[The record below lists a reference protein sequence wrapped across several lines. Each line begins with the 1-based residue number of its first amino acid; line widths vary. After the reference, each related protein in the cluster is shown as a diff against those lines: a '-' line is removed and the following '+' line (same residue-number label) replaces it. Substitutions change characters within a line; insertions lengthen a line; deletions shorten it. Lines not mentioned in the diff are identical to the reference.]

1 MFNPSNPNPFTM
13 SVMQRQQDIDNAVRY
28 FVDLYYE
35 NVDINDASIQKQVFK
50 HYDLTDL
57 SKAEQAEIVR
67 RVEQALA

>member
-67 RVEQALA
+67 RVEKALA

>member
-1 MFNPSNPNPFTM
+1 MFDPSNPNPFTM

-35 NVDINDASIQKQVFK
+35 NVDINDAAIQKQVFK

-57 SKAEQAEIVR
+57 TKAEEAEIAR

>member
-1 MFNPSNPNPFTM
+1 MFDPSNPNPFTM

-35 NVDINDASIQKQVFK
+35 NVDINDAAVQKQVFK

-57 SKAEQAEIVR
+57 TKAEEAEIAR